1 MEQLTLLPDPPRASH
16 PGIVYFM
23 TDGYLIKIGYSSR
36 PVKYRSVEVR
46 ATVLAFQ
53 PGSRTEE
60 RQLHQIFKRWCVGS
74 EWFRVPDEPTALLFN
89 AGERV
94 LAETMKGYWGT
105 FVREGA
111 PSGRTAAPW
120 PIFNPA
126 GQIISLQSNDRSFV
140 LSTEMFGREH
150 NCKFWEEIDR

>member
-74 EWFRVPDEPTALLFN
+74 EWFRVPDEPTALTELRLLVQEW
-89 AGERV
+89 GGQHGLTILDRV
-94 LAETMKGYWGT
+94 I
-105 FVREGA
+105 
-111 PSGRTAAPW
+111 AANLRRVA
-120 PIFNPA
+120 IA
-126 GQIISLQSNDRSFV
+126 AA
-140 LSTEMFGREH
+140 
-150 NCKFWEEIDR
+150 